1 VSKAVATGE
10 VAQDDRPS
18 RPSGLPRSRWED
30 NVAWRDRALMAIA
43 RSWRERPVLSG
54 PPDASGG
61 SKR

>member
-18 RPSGLPRSRWED
+18 RPSGFPRSRWEN
-30 NVAWRDRALMAIA
+30 NVAWRDRVLMAIA
-43 RSWRERPVLSG
+43 RSWRERPVRPG
-54 PPDASGG
+54 PPDASFR